1 MESERDAG
9 RATGDELRADAER
22 NRRRIVEAA
31 AAVFGEQGL
40 DAPLEEVARRA
51 GVGIATL
58 YRRYPTREALVV
70 ACFGHRLDEYAAA
83 LDEALAAPD
92 AWTGFCGFVERVCG
106 MQAADRATQ
115 DLLTTAFPTAR
126 EVEAQRAQGYVRFA
140 ELVRRAQG
148 EGALRRDFV
157 TEDFVLLLLANAGVV
172 RATREAAP
180 GAWRRLVGLLLDAFR
195 AEGRPRDHPLPPPP
209 SPAQPFR
216 AMRRLQRPRPP
227 RAGTAAAP
235 PDPQPRS
242 EATER

>member
-1 MESERDAG
+1 MSGNRKYELKERAHAQERTRQQIVDALI
-9 RATGDELRADAER
+9 ELHET
-22 NRRRIVEAA
+22 VGAA
-31 AAVFGEQGL
+31 QTTVS
-40 DAPLEEVARRA
+40 EVARRA

-70 ACFGHRLDEYAAA
+70 ACFGPRLDEYAAA

-92 AWTGFCGFVERVCG
+92 AWTGFCAYVERVCG

-126 EVEAQRAQGYVRFA
+126 EVEAQRAQTYDRFA
-140 ELVRRAQG
+140 ELVRRAQD

-157 TEDFVLLLLANAGVV
+157 TEDFVLLLIANAGVV

-180 GAWRRLVGLLLDAFR
+180 GAWRRFVGLLLDACR
-195 AEGRPRDHPLPPPP
+195 AEGQARDRPLPPPP
-209 SPAQPFR
+209 SPAQTFR

-227 RAGTAAAP
+227 RAEGPPEPGAP
-235 PDPQPRS
+235 
-242 EATER
+242 ERLR